1 MCQTL
6 EVSKSGYYAA
16 QKRPESNRII
26 TRGILAEKIKLIHA
40 SSRNT
45 YGSVRIH
52 AVLLENTERCSRP
65 RVASIMRD
73 HGLTGKRKGKVR
85 QVTTDS
91 THGHAIAENRLER
104 NFEADKP
111 NQKWVADITYLPTTE
126 GWLYLAAVLDL
137 HSRRVVGWSMSDS
150 LESQVVLDA
159 LEMARISRKP
169 SAGLVYH
176 SDRGVQY
183 AAAVHRAVIERIGAV
198 SSMSR
203 KGNCWDNAVAESFFG
218 TLKCELDLA
227 KPIGLK
233 AHTRSAVFEWIE
245 GWYNRE
251 RRHSSLG
258 FLSPVMFEERFDTLF
273 CASTNT

>member
-16 QKRPESNRII
+16 QKRPESKRVL

-40 SSRNT
+40 NSRNT
-45 YGSVRIH
+45 YGSARVH

-65 RVASIMRD
+65 LVASIMRD
-73 HGLTGKRKGKVR
+73 HGLAGKRKGKIR
-85 QVTTDS
+85 QITTDS
-91 THGHAIAENRLER
+91 THGHAIAENRLDRE
-104 NFEADKP
+104 FDAEKP

-183 AAAVHRAVIERIGAV
+183 AASVHRAALERIGAV
-198 SSMSR
+198 TSMSR

-227 KPIGLK
+227 KAIGSK
-233 AHTRSAVFEWIE
+233 VQTRAAVFEWIE
-245 GWYNRE
+245 VWYNRE

-273 CASTNT
+273 CSSTNT

>member
-1 MCQTL
+1 M
-6 EVSKSGYYAA
+6 SRSGYYAA
-16 QKRPESNRII
+16 QKRPESNRIKR
-26 TRGILAEKIKLIHA
+26 RGVLAEQIKLIHA
-40 SSRNT
+40 NSRNT
-45 YGSVRIH
+45 YGSARIH
-52 AVLLENTERCSRP
+52 AVLLETTERCSRP
-65 RVASIMRD
+65 LVASVMRD
-73 HGLTGKRKGKVR
+73 YGLAGKRKGKIK
-85 QVTTDS
+85 QITTDS
-91 THGHAIAENRLER
+91 THGHAIAENRLDRE
-104 NFEADKP
+104 FDAEKP

-150 LESQVVLDA
+150 LESKVVLDA

-183 AAAVHRAVIERIGAV
+183 AATVHRAALERIGAV

-227 KPIGLK
+227 KPIGSK
-233 AHTRSAVFEWIE
+233 AQTRAAVFEWIE
-245 GWYNRE
+245 VWYNRE

-273 CASTNT
+273 CSSTNT

>member
-1 MCQTL
+1 MCRTL

-16 QKRPESNRII
+16 QKRPESKRIAN
-26 TRGILAEKIKLIHA
+26 RGILAEQIKLIHA
-40 SSRNT
+40 NSRNT
-45 YGSVRIH
+45 YGSARVH
-52 AVLLENTERCSRP
+52 AVLLERNEHCSRP

-85 QVTTDS
+85 QITTDS
-91 THGHAIAENRLER
+91 THGHTIAENRLDRE
-104 NFEADKP
+104 FDAEKP
-111 NQKWVADITYLPTTE
+111 NQKWVADITYLPTME

-150 LESQVVLDA
+150 LESQAVLDA
-159 LEMARISRKP
+159 LEMARISRNPK
-169 SAGLVYH
+169 AGLVYH

-183 AAAVHRAVIERIGAV
+183 AASVHRAALERIGAV

-218 TLKCELDLA
+218 TLKCELDLGKA
-227 KPIGLK
+227 IGSK
-233 AHTRSAVFEWIE
+233 VQTRAAVFEWIE
-245 GWYNRE
+245 VWYNRE

-273 CASTNT
+273 CSSTNT

>member
-1 MCQTL
+1 MCRTL
-6 EVSKSGYYAA
+6 EVSSSGYYAA
-16 QKRPESNRII
+16 QKRPESNRSAAR
-26 TRGILAEKIKLIHA
+26 TILAEQIKLIHIN
-40 SSRNT
+40 SRNT
-45 YGSVRIH
+45 YGSARIH
-52 AVLLENTERCSRP
+52 AVLLERNERCSRP
-65 RVASIMRD
+65 LVASIMRD
-73 HGLTGKRKGKVR
+73 HGLAGKRKGKVR
-85 QVTTDS
+85 QITTDS

-104 NFEADKP
+104 NFDADKP
-111 NQKWVADITYLPTTE
+111 NQKWVADITYLPTHD

-159 LEMARISRKP
+159 LKMAQVSRKP

-183 AAAVHRAVIERIGAV
+183 AAAVHRATLERIGAI

-203 KGNCWDNAVAESFFG
+203 KANCWDNAVAESFFG

-227 KPIGLK
+227 KPIGSK
-233 AHTRSAVFEWIE
+233 AQTRATVFEWIE
-245 GWYNRE
+245 VWYNRE

>member
-1 MCQTL
+1 MYQTL
-6 EVSKSGYYAA
+6 EVSKSGYYTA
-16 QKRPESNRII
+16 QKRFESNRII
-26 TRGILAEKIKLIHA
+26 TREILAEKIKLIHA
-40 SSRNT
+40 NSRNT
-45 YGSVRIH
+45 YGSTRVH

-65 RVASIMRD
+65 RGASIMRD

-104 NFEADKP
+104 NFDADKP

-159 LEMARISRKP
+159 LEMARILRKP
-169 SAGLVYH
+169 TAGLVYH

-183 AAAVHRAVIERIGAV
+183 AAAVHRTAIERSGAV

-203 KGNCWDNAVAESFFG
+203 KGNCWDNAVTESFFG

-227 KPIGLK
+227 KPIGSK
-233 AHTRSAVFEWIE
+233 AHTRAAVFEWIE
-245 GWYNRE
+245 GWCNRE